1 MLSINDDI
9 TNEHTETVILTLSSS
24 TGYRVG
30 DQNEFWLTIL
40 DDDNTSGRPVLTVC
54 YYRDESRCDSSDY
67 NRSMYECGQLYV
79 GVSRHDAVLAD
90 RVKVK
95 IQYIGGT
102 APPEDFTIKD
112 RN

>member
-1 MLSINDDI
+1 M
-9 TNEHTETVILTLSSS
+9 SSG

-40 DDDNTSGRPVLTVC
+40 DDDNTSGRPVPNVC

-79 GVSRHDAVLAD
+79 GVSRHDAALAD

-95 IQYIGGT
+95 IQYIGVL
-102 APPEDFTIKD
+102 PHRRF
-112 RN
+112 